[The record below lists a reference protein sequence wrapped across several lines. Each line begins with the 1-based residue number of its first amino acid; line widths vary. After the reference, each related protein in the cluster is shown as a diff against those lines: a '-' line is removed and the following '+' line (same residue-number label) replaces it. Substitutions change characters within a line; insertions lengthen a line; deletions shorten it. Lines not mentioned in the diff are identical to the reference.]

1 MKQNK
6 MKQAKKGKNKEKKKK
21 KNISNDTREFNDDN
35 NEIFTDNE
43 REKESKNQ
51 DKNWIMMLEEQMN
64 KYEVKSSSIENSK
77 SESQ

>member
-1 MKQNK
+1 MKHNNNK
-6 MKQAKKGKNKEKKKK
+6 QVQKGKNKEKKKK

-35 NEIFTDNE
+35 NEIFIDNE

-64 KYEVKSSSIENSK
+64 KYEVESSSFENTNSD
-77 SESQ
+77 S